1 MAGIKKIS
9 SFFPILTREQKE
21 ILQLLSDQ
29 DDRLYREERIASQN
43 NISNISS
50 SLRDIIDI
58 DDNESEEL
66 SNQLAEHDGNNVDCV
81 VNIGNAIIS
90 GIESLLDA
98 NLVSTTSTQTVER
111 QRTKHTKR
119 PPNWQEIAQHHLV
132 YRNVHSTFKKYQLV
146 NFNPKPQHWAV
157 ILPRWIEELENKK
170 QGCFRYKPSRECNE
184 ASNSTVCCR
193 RRQASADRA
202 DGGGDPQLFQ

>member
-66 SNQLAEHDGNNVDCV
+66 SNQLAEHDGNNVDC
-81 VNIGNAIIS
+81 
-90 GIESLLDA
+90 D
-98 NLVSTTSTQTVER
+98 TS
-111 QRTKHTKR
+111 
-119 PPNWQEIAQHHLV
+119 
-132 YRNVHSTFKKYQLV
+132 
-146 NFNPKPQHWAV
+146 
-157 ILPRWIEELENKK
+157 
-170 QGCFRYKPSRECNE
+170 
-184 ASNSTVCCR
+184 
-193 RRQASADRA
+193 
-202 DGGGDPQLFQ
+202 